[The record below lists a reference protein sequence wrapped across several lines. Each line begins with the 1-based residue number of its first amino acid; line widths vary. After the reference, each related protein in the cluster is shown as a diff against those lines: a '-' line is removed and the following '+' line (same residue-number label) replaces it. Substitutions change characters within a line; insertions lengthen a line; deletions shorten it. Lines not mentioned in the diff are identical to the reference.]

1 MVALWSFSFDISPVS
16 GLGIGRTELEIIL
29 LQSVSFLLMT
39 TAYQM
44 TTRAAEGWR
53 PVLLT
58 LAFVALSESSLVAFL
73 SPVS

>member
-1 MVALWSFSFDISPVS
+1 
-16 GLGIGRTELEIIL
+16 
-29 LQSVSFLLMT
+29 LLMT